1 MAIRK
6 LLVVFTYDISRNGL
20 RNRMSA
26 ILELHGIR
34 VQESVFEGRMSARQ
48 AEALFSKLELILDP
62 GDSLRMYV
70 VPEDGRQLSRSAG
83 GAPISPAEDYI
94 LL

>member
-6 LLVVFTYDISRNGL
+6 QLVVFTYDISRNGL
-20 RNRMSA
+20 RNRMSS

-34 VQESVFEGRMSARQ
+34 VQESVFESRMSARL

-70 VPEDGRQLSRSAG
+70 IPEDGRQLSRSAG
-83 GAPISPAEDYI
+83 SAPISPAEDYI

>member
-6 LLVVFTYDISRNGL
+6 QLVVFTYDISRNGL

-34 VQESVFEGRMSARQ
+34 VQESVFESRMSARQ
-48 AEALFSKLELILDP
+48 AEALFAKLELILDP

-70 VPEDGRQLSRSAG
+70 IPEDGRRLSQSAG

>member
-6 LLVVFTYDISRNGL
+6 QLVVFTYDISRNAV
-20 RNRMSA
+20 RSRMSG

-34 VQESVFEGRMSARQ
+34 VQESVFESRITARQ
-48 AEALFSKLELILDP
+48 AEFLFSKLHMILDP

-70 VPEDGRQLSRSAG
+70 IPEDGRQLSRSAG

>member
-1 MAIRK
+1 
-6 LLVVFTYDISRNGL
+6 
-20 RNRMSA
+20 MSE

-34 VQESVFEGRMSARQ
+34 VQESVFESRMTSKQ
-48 AEALFSKLELILDP
+48 ADTLFSKLQLILDP

-70 VPEDGRQLSRSAG
+70 IPEDGRQLSRSAG
-83 GAPISPAEDYI
+83 GAPISPAEEYI

>member
-1 MAIRK
+1 MAARK
-6 LLVVFTYDISRNGL
+6 QLVIFTYDISRDGL
-20 RNRMSA
+20 RTRIA
-26 ILELHGIR
+26 GILELQGIR
-34 VQESVFEGRMSARQ
+34 VQESVFESRMTARHAQ
-48 AEALFSKLELILDP
+48 AVFAKLDLLLDP

-70 VPEDGRQLSRSAG
+70 VPEDGRLLSRSSG

>member
-1 MAIRK
+1 MASRK
-6 LLVVFTYDISRNGL
+6 QLIVFTYDISRNAL
-20 RNRMSA
+20 RNRIA
-26 ILELHGIR
+26 EILELHGIR
-34 VQESVFEGRMSARQ
+34 VQESVFESRLTAKQ
-48 AEALFSKLELILDP
+48 AQSLFSKLQLIIDP

-70 VPEDGRQLSRSAG
+70 IPEDGRLLSQSAG